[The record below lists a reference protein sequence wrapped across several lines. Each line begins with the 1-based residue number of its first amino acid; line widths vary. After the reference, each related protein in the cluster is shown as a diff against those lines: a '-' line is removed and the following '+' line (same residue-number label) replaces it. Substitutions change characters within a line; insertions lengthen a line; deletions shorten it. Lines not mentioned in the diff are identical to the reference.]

1 MGTRGTCPALGS
13 STLEDL
19 ILRCP
24 PRHPSP
30 SSLSP
35 RGPGYAL
42 EAQPE
47 QLWGEPLSVGLGL
60 ELPQEGVS
68 RLALQVGRP
77 SASSASGQ
85 LRRLQTVGRHH

>member
-1 MGTRGTCPALGS
+1 MGMHGTCPALGS
-13 STLEDL
+13 STSEDS

-24 PRHPSP
+24 PWHPSP
-30 SSLSP
+30 CSLP
-35 RGPGYAL
+35 LRGPGCAL

-60 ELPQEGVS
+60 ELPWEGVS

-77 SASSASGQ
+77 SASSGSGR
-85 LRRLQTVGRHH
+85 LRRLRTVGQHH